1 MCLERYQ
8 QLNGL
13 GTSVLR
19 EPASST
25 EHPGPLAV
33 HLTTCFF
40 LPCFVSL
47 PSSCSTSHLL
57 WSNLH
62 ADLVYQLLL
71 RLEALSAPLLLSI
84 SSITVATHSHNS
96 PTHPSPASPLVSEH
110 CCFSSESAAFC
121 EADAGGPL
129 PDPRVF
135 APSEGSRK
143 SHASVRY
150 LP

>member
-1 MCLERYQ
+1 MCIERYQ

-13 GTSVLR
+13 GTRVLR

-62 ADLVYQLLL
+62 ADLVYELLL
-71 RLEALSAPLLLSI
+71 RLQALSAPLLLSI

-96 PTHPSPASPLVSEH
+96 PTHPSRLCLNTAASPASQLL
-110 CCFSSESAAFC
+110 FG